1 MFRKLDQVLTFALV
15 KIMVFLKLKAR
26 HRILLKGYRRWGMQM
41 KEWPNYLS
49 ALSDVDGTDYSN
61 IYLGEGVTISSYV
74 RLLTH
79 DWSPHTVLKAFG
91 IQTDKPAGRFGSIYI
106 DDFSFVGTGSILMPG
121 CHIGRGCI
129 IGSGTVVR
137 GKIPDYSIVIGSP
150 CQIVG
155 DSREYIRKLA
165 SRESWGLTEAQLNKI
180 L

>member
-1 MFRKLDQVLTFALV
+1 MLRILDQATTFLLIRV
-15 KIMVFLKLKAR
+15 MTYLRIKSR
-26 HRILLKGYRRWGMQM
+26 HRILLKGYRRWGMKM

-49 ALSDVDGTDYSN
+49 GLSDVDGTDYSD
-61 IYLGEGVTISSYV
+61 IYLGKGVTISSYV

-79 DWSPHTVLKAFG
+79 DWSPHTALKAFD
-91 IQTDKPAGRFGSIYI
+91 IYTDKPVGRFGGIHI

-150 CQIVG
+150 CQIIG
-155 DSREYIRKLA
+155 DTREYLKKLA
-165 SRESWGLTEAQLNKI
+165 VREHWELTQEQLDQI
-180 L
+180 T